1 MKNHAHYCALCSAER
16 AACKC
21 SGRYCQ
27 SRMKKSLI
35 AASLC
40 FLAILS
46 LVGAAEVSISEAKS
60 SAAPGSGS
68 ACPRVVVGSRED
80 IVLPD
85 THPVIYVI
93 KDEGGGGTGDLRN
106 AKLRAA
112 AERDAFLREHGDKRV
127 QLTSSNAHSHG
138 KRVVPLRE
146 YMETMNVDLY
156 MNAGAG
162 AGAGADASLA
172 ENGTDTSSE
181 EECSVHVDVAAT
193 TAVPTGGAS
202 ANETWYLFGNNE
214 HLSPFKELSELYE
227 LPKCGQDCTRVSQ
240 KAAVVSGLGGK
251 GSGVS
256 FHFHGPGLSETLYG
270 RKRWFLY
277 APEYE
282 PDMISDIESGSGSD
296 GGISGFDAMVNT
308 TVASWV
314 QSASFGTVKRRDA
327 RKVQANLPFR
337 LPHKNEKERALSS
350 IPGTDSNSGSSSVQ
364 PHVPLPFY
372 DCTIEPGEALYFPSQ
387 WMHATLNLDEYTY
400 FVSVFLP

>member
-1 MKNHAHYCALCSAER
+1 
-16 AACKC
+16 
-21 SGRYCQ
+21 
-27 SRMKKSLI
+27 MKKSLI

-60 SAAPGSGS
+60 PAAPGSGS
-68 ACPRVVVGSRED
+68 ACPRVVVGSREG

-138 KRVVPLRE
+138 KRVVTLRE
-146 YMETMNVDLY
+146 YMQTMNVDLY
-156 MNAGAG
+156 MNA
-162 AGAGADASLA
+162 ADA
-172 ENGTDTSSE
+172 
-181 EECSVHVDVAAT
+181 
-193 TAVPTGGAS
+193 GAS

-240 KAAVVSGLGGK
+240 KATVVSGLGGK

-296 GGISGFDAMVNT
+296 GGISGFDAM
-308 TVASWV
+308 
-314 QSASFGTVKRRDA
+314 
-327 RKVQANLPFR
+327 
-337 LPHKNEKERALSS
+337 
-350 IPGTDSNSGSSSVQ
+350 